1 MALAPSHRAH
11 HQSALAAELVVGVP
25 SAADAPSAAQLA
37 EILENY
43 FAAHPAA
50 ALLEDGRVLFDMRLA
65 RYSVTESHGRCLFQL
80 WSEERNLMRT
90 VVEIQQRAQCLRV
103 MTRRMGVAKLQA
115 LELVPTSDR
124 RTPTARDSMR
134 RNYQRLLERVLT
146 RTFLGSKV
154 DGLRSA
160 MDLEHSFGPA
170 YIRGHLLRGTA
181 AEAIIGVS
189 AAESAST
196 IDGILTLGI
205 LWLDHCRQKSD
216 ARRHFGGL
224 KVIVPRGTGVPGDR
238 SSSLGWR
245 GAFRTTAERMAWLNH
260 SAANFQLFT
269 LDERSEEL
277 EPVDFRDSGN
287 QTARLVHAFSPES
300 VLARCQ
306 SGIDTVLQLLPAN
319 AKARMEIHPR
329 SATEVGLIL
338 HGLEF
343 ARVRRGANSHSF
355 AGEHQ
360 EITFGAGA
368 NETSLTDETQDLCR
382 ELCVRLFASRH
393 RDGTHNDP
401 LFRIQPERWLE
412 SEFRAGLSD
421 LLPSLRGDQLYS
433 QVPAL
438 SSGDRGMLDL
448 LTLDRNGRLV
458 VIELKADE
466 DLHLPLQ
473 ALDYWIRVR
482 ALNAD
487 RQRIGG
493 SDRPLSAFEREG
505 YFPGAEISELPPR
518 LLLAAPALRIHPAN
532 LPVLRYLSP
541 EVDWELIAL
550 SEHWRHELQVVF
562 RKRPTDANS

>member
-1 MALAPSHRAH
+1 MPTAVDTPS
-11 HQSALAAELVVGVP
+11 
-25 SAADAPSAAQLA
+25 DAVLA
-37 EILENY
+37 EILEEY
-43 FAAHPAA
+43 LATHPAA

-65 RYSVTESHGRCLFQL
+65 RYSVTESHGRCLVQF
-80 WSEERNLMRT
+80 WSDERNLMRT
-90 VVEIQQRAQCLRV
+90 VVEIQHRAQCLRV
-103 MTRRMGVAKLQA
+103 ITRRMGAPKPQT
-115 LELVPTSDR
+115 LELVPSSDR
-124 RTPTARDSMR
+124 RTPTARDSAR

-146 RTFLGSKV
+146 RAFLGAKV

-170 YIRGHLLRGTA
+170 YTRGRLLRGTA
-181 AEAIIGVS
+181 AEAVIGVS
-189 AAESAST
+189 EAETAST

-205 LWLDHCRQKSD
+205 LWLDYCRQHSD

-224 KVIVPRGTGVPGDR
+224 KVIIPRGA
-238 SSSLGWR
+238 S
-245 GAFRTTAERMAWLNH
+245 RTTAERMAWLNH
-260 SAANFQLFT
+260 GAADFQLFT

-277 EPVDFRDSGN
+277 EPVDIRDSGN
-287 QTARLVHAFSPES
+287 QVVRLVHAFSHQAALE
-300 VLARCQ
+300 RCQ
-306 SGIDTVLQLLPAN
+306 PGIDRIMQLLPAD
-319 AKARMEIHPR
+319 AKTRVEIRPH
-329 SATEVGLIL
+329 SATEAGLLL

-343 ARVRRGANSHSF
+343 ARVRHGANTQSF
-355 AGEHQ
+355 TQ
-360 EITFGAGA
+360 QDEITFGAGA
-368 NETSLTDETQDLCR
+368 NETPLTEETEDLCR
-382 ELCVRLFASRH
+382 ELCARLFSSRH
-393 RDGTHNDP
+393 RDGVHKDP

-412 SEFRAGLSD
+412 SEFRAGLSE
-421 LLPSLRGDQLYS
+421 LLPLLRGDQLYS

-448 LTLDRNGRLV
+448 LTLDRSSRLV

-487 RQRIGG
+487 RQRIAG

-505 YFPGAEISELPPR
+505 YFPGTEISSLAPR

-550 SEHWRHELQVVF
+550 SEHWRQQLQIVF
-562 RKRPTDANS
+562 RKRSADANF